1 MFRNLNLIREK
12 HDFIDYRGAQ
22 AGDVELFEKIQK
34 NLKEQS
40 ARTTGHETKAAQD
53 GAKVVH
59 ALKAAIW

>member
-1 MFRNLNLIREK
+1 V
-12 HDFIDYRGAQ
+12 
-22 AGDVELFEKIQK
+22 GDVELSEKIWK

-53 GAKVVH
+53 GAEVVH